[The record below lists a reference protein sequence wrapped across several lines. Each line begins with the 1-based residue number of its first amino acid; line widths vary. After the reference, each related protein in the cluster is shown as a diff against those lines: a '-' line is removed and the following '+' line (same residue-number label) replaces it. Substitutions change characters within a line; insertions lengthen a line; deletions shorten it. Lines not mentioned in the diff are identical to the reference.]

1 MSGTPTISPLH
12 DSSHRPLLKSGL
24 MQRVLGSGVSHP
36 PALIAGEP
44 ARNRRETRVLKG
56 PNASGRPRIE
66 LRSDADVAALANA
79 GALAASVLEVARRA
93 CVIGATTAEIDQ
105 AAHAAILAGGGEPL
119 FLGYRGASSGGAN
132 ARPAF
137 PAATCISVNEQL
149 VHGVPGPRV
158 VRDGDLVSIDVGV
171 RLDGWCA
178 DSAITVCVGNVDSKS
193 RALVACAESMLDH
206 AIAAAVPGRR
216 WSAIARE
223 LELIAEQANFSIAV
237 DFVGHGIGRQLHE
250 PPQVPCSAYQAFC
263 DLGDFTL
270 RPGMV
275 LAIEPMLVLEA
286 PQRNEAGGNVGELR
300 SPACSLASDGWT
312 VTVNSGQ
319 PSCHCEHTV
328 VITRD
333 GARILTAPLSARV
346 GSGVAGVTDYRKAG

>member
-1 MSGTPTISPLH
+1 MSGSPTISPLH

-24 MQRVLGSGVSHP
+24 MHRVLGSGASGSPTQV
-36 PALIAGEP
+36 AGER
-44 ARNRRETRVLKG
+44 ARKRHEHRVSAESNEAL
-56 PNASGRPRIE
+56 RPRIE

-79 GALAASVLEVARRA
+79 GSLAASVLEVARRA

-119 FLGYRGASSGGAN
+119 FLGYHGTSE

-178 DSAITVCVGNVDSKS
+178 DSAITVCVGNVDPKC
-193 RALVACAESMLDH
+193 RALVACAEAMLDH

-216 WSAIARE
+216 WSTIARE
-223 LELIAEQANFSIAV
+223 LELIAERANFAIAV
-237 DFVGHGIGRQLHE
+237 DFVGHGIGRKLHE

-275 LAIEPMLVLEA
+275 LAIEPMLVLEP
-286 PQRNEAGGNVGELR
+286 PQRIEAGEKVGELR
-300 SPACSLASDGWT
+300 SPACNLASDGWT

-333 GARILTAPLSARV
+333 GARILTAQPSAGAR
-346 GSGVAGVTDYRKAG
+346 SDAANVADYRKAG